1 MVAVLV
7 HAAAFI
13 KRTKKEDLGLRRG
26 SMLLW
31 TVAALLLGPLVWLAW
46 HCYKQ
51 NQTSQL
57 SSQQLLSDYDGQKG
71 PENDDSLRL

>member
-1 MVAVLV
+1 
-7 HAAAFI
+7 
-13 KRTKKEDLGLRRG
+13 
-26 SMLLW
+26 MLLW

-46 HCYKQ
+46 YCYKQ